1 MTKNDAK
8 HIFISQPMHGKDIEE
23 VKARA
28 AVIFEEAKK
37 VFFKDENVVLIENI
51 EHKDIPENAHRLMHL
66 GESIKAMSDADI
78 VIFDTKWGTA
88 RGCIVEVHTCVQ
100 YGIMGYVYDPDLGDP
115 EEDPFYPFLHLKGTP
130 KYGC

>member
-1 MTKNDAK
+1 MAKNDAK
-8 HIFISQPMHGKDIEE
+8 HIFISQPMRGKDIEE
-23 VKARA
+23 VKAKA

-51 EHKDIPENAHRLMHL
+51 EHKDIPENAHRLVYL

-78 VIFDTKWGTA
+78 VIFDTKWGSA
-88 RGCIVEVHTCVQ
+88 HGCVVEVHACIQ
-100 YGIMGYVYDPDLGDP
+100 YGITSYVYDPDLGDP

-130 KYGC
+130 KYEC